1 MKLVKLCAEGLAAVK
16 AEQEMDSI
24 LGVLLQTGTE
34 VCISALELE
43 GLPIL
48 YCIVRSRLKVDWT
61 PGLAKVRNC

>member
-1 MKLVKLCAEGLAAVK
+1 MKLDPQFVKLVKLCAEGLAAVK

-34 VCISALELE
+34 VCFLVLELE

-48 YCIVRSRLKVDWT
+48 ILHCPV
-61 PGLAKVRNC
+61 